1 MYGFY
6 YYDITS
12 IIIMGISLVIT
23 LCAQFYVSGSYKKY
37 KRVKN
42 KTGLSGFETAR
53 KILDANGLENV
64 HIVET
69 SGELTDHYDPK
80 RKVIRLSKEIFNGTT
95 IASSSVAAHEV
106 GHAIQDKVGYG
117 FMRVRSFIL
126 PVVNLSTKLGYFA
139 IVIGFIFGLLDLA
152 YIGIFLLAAMLVFQ
166 LITLPVEFN
175 ASKRA
180 REELAR
186 LNLLETSEISGTRS
200 MLNAAAMTYVA
211 SLITTILE
219 LLRLFLI
226 ARDRD

>member
-12 IIIMGISLVIT
+12 IIIMGISLVLT

-53 KILDANGLENV
+53 KILDTNGLENV

-69 SGELTDHYDPK
+69 SGELTDHYDSK

-211 SLITTILE
+211 SLVTTILE